1 MKHVVELTALMQ
13 KAKGKPQLRLLS
25 VGMCP
30 NVRITR
36 LNVRS
41 DYHIFNEIIQQRL
54 VIKFQINISY

>member
-13 KAKGKPQLRLLS
+13 KAKGKLQLRLLS

-36 LNVRS
+36 LNVPS
-41 DYHIFNEIIQQRL
+41 YYHIFNEIIQQRL